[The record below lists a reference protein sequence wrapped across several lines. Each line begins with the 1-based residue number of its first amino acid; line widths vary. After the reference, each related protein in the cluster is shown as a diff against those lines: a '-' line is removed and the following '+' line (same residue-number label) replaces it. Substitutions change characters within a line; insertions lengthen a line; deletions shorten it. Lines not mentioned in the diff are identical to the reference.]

1 MQPQSFSAVRSWH
14 VFSHWDLNSLY
25 SLLGS
30 LLQSKARR
38 GLGLVKGGEGEG
50 ERERVY
56 SRFQF
61 KTIQLK
67 LKSTGKGVN

>member
-1 MQPQSFSAVRSWH
+1 MVQPQSSSAVLSWH

-38 GLGLVKGGEGEG
+38 GLGLVKGGEGEREG
-50 ERERVY
+50 ERERE
-56 SRFQF
+56 F
-61 KTIQLK
+61 IQGFNLK
-67 LKSTGKGVN
+67 PYN